1 VFELELNEEDYKLN
15 QVNNGPGGR
24 FYQDPEENKYYS
36 ITNVLSILSA
46 AGIAK
51 WRARVGEEEA
61 NRVSRTAAGRG
72 NEVHDLLESYILNE
86 FEEGKTYLDKW
97 SLIAK
102 SNFRDI
108 KPIIDDKLTK
118 VYATEKR
125 MYSKHLG
132 VAGTVDCVGVW
143 DGKISIIDW
152 KTSAKFKKKEW
163 ISSYFMQACAYA
175 IMWEE
180 RTGQPITQLVVAIAG
195 DAGPQIFVEHRD
207 HWDGQLISVINDFKS
222 RKNS

>member
-1 VFELELNEEDYKLN
+1 MFELDLHEDDYHLK
-15 QVNNGPGGR
+15 QVNDGPGGR
-24 FYQDPEENKYYS
+24 FYTDPEGNKYYS

-46 AGIAK
+46 PGIAK

-61 NRVSRTAAGRG
+61 NRVSRNASARG
-72 NEVHDLLESYILNE
+72 NAVHDMIENYILNE
-86 FEEGKTYLDKW
+86 KYESDNM
-97 SLIAK
+97 IAM

-108 KPIIDDKLTK
+108 QPIIDDKLTK

-125 MYSKHLG
+125 MYSKYLG

-143 DGKISIIDW
+143 DGRISIIDW

-195 DAGPQIFVEHRD
+195 DAGPQIFTEHRD
-207 HWDGQLISVINDFKS
+207 HWDGQLISVIDDFKS
-222 RKNS
+222 REKK

>member
-1 VFELELNEEDYKLN
+1 M
-15 QVNNGPGGR
+15 
-24 FYQDPEENKYYS
+24 
-36 ITNVLSILSA
+36 
-46 AGIAK
+46 
-51 WRARVGEEEA
+51 
-61 NRVSRTAAGRG
+61 
-72 NEVHDLLESYILNE
+72 LESYVLNCASPPN
-86 FEEGKTYLDKW
+86 T
-97 SLIAK
+97 SLIAQ

-108 KPIIDDKLTK
+108 KPIIDQKLTK

-132 VAGTVDCVGVW
+132 VAGTVDCVGIW

-163 ISSYFMQACAYA
+163 ISNYFMQAAAYA

-195 DAGPQIFVEHRD
+195 DVEPQIFIENRD
-207 HWDGQLISVINDFKS
+207 TWTEELINTITEFKR
-222 RKNS
+222 RKLMEIR

>member
-1 VFELELNEEDYKLN
+1 MFELALHEDDYHLK
-15 QVNNGPGGR
+15 QVNDGPDGR
-24 FYQDPEENKYYS
+24 FYTDSEGNKYFS

-46 AGIAK
+46 PGIAK

-61 NRVSRTAAGRG
+61 NRVSRKAASRG
-72 NEVHDLLESYILNE
+72 NAVHDMIENYVLNE
-86 FEEGKTYLDKW
+86 EV
-97 SLIAK
+97 K
-102 SNFRDI
+102 SDNLLALQNFKEI
-108 KPIIDDKLTK
+108 KPIIDTSLTK

-143 DGKISIIDW
+143 NDRISIIDW
-152 KTSAKFKKKEW
+152 KTSAKYKKKEW
-163 ISSYFMQACAYA
+163 ISSYFIQACAYA

-207 HWDGQLISVINDFKS
+207 HWDGQLISVIDDFKS
-222 RKNS
+222 RRNK